1 MSSFRHC
8 AVAGLVLFA
17 SPAAAQTDPV
27 RPPATDLPKQPDT
40 EPAKDIIVEGTRDL
54 NADPPVS
61 SKTLNSGRLGAGS
74 LRSRRTYEMADRFAR
89 CSIRSDMNNKAALR
103 QALDGAINGAKQK
116 FWQGRFIGLNASCAL
131 DTRMALEYGVATIDD
146 AYDTSYYDRGVM
158 FLRALGAFAPDLE
171 LTKAQTSDPKVQARF
186 NARETPLARFRLPV
200 DMRYFEIAICLVR
213 LQPEQSVRLI
223 RTEGIEAVNRLEG
236 AIVNA
241 TPICTG
247 GAKKVYFDPAQF
259 RMYIAD
265 AVYRWAVAARGVDS
279 LIPAGD

>member
-1 MSSFRHC
+1 LTRHLTP
-8 AVAGLVLFA
+8 ALALLVLFA
-17 SPAAAQTDPV
+17 SPALAQTAPV
-27 RPPATDLPKQPDT
+27 PPPATELPKQPAT

-54 NADPPVS
+54 NAEPPVT

-74 LRSRRTYEMADRFAR
+74 LRSRRVYELADRFAR
-89 CSIRSDMNNKAALR
+89 CSIRPNMENKSALR
-103 QALDGAINGAKQK
+103 QALDGAVNGAKQK

-146 AYDTSYYDRGVM
+146 AYDTSYYDRGAW
-158 FLRALGAFAPDLE
+158 FIRALGAFAPDLE

-186 NARETPLARFRLPV
+186 NVRETPLARFRLPI

-213 LQPEQSVRLI
+213 LQPEQSVRLV
-223 RTEGIEAVNRLEG
+223 RAEGIEAVNRLEG

-247 GAKKVYFDPAQF
+247 GAKKVYFDPSQF
-259 RMYIAD
+259 RMYLAD
-265 AVYRWAVAARGVDS
+265 AVYRWAVAVKGVES
-279 LIPAGD
+279 LIPPGD